1 MSAALLQVH
10 ETKAGFLIKDPIGDT
25 IAALA
30 GQTGDH
36 TPAEQKSYALLFRAS
51 PVLLASLKACLAEID
66 FELEQRKTG
75 GNDEHWAE
83 LQAISDN
90 GHRAVRAAE
99 RRS

>member
-10 ETKAGFLIKDPIGDT
+10 ETRAGFLIKDPVGDT

-30 GQTGDH
+30 GETGDH
-36 TPAEQKSYALLFRAS
+36 TPVEQAAYALLFAAS
-51 PVLLASLKACLAEID
+51 PPLLASLKECLAEID

-75 GNDEHWAE
+75 GNGEHWRE

-99 RRS
+99 GRS